1 MDKKKLQDA
10 MLKLQKYIN
19 NDKSYY
25 LTCGALYFR
34 EIAEELTENQ
44 KARIRKILEKQEET
58 SNKVNEAFNT
68 YATTVRK
75 NKEQS

>member
-1 MDKKKLQDA
+1 MDKKNLQA
-10 MLKLQKYIN
+10 AVLKLQKYII

-25 LTCGALYFR
+25 LTCGAFQFK
-34 EIAEELTENQ
+34 EIAEGLSENQ

-58 SNKVNEAFNT
+58 RNKVKEAFNT
-68 YATTVRK
+68 YAATVRK